1 MHRTKTHS
9 NGEMTMARK
18 YEARPGLYAWNLEKC
33 EEIILIAGYEEIAAY
48 IPPGATWKAPF
59 EDHLFQHG
67 NGVSFDYLDK
77 VNSERRR
84 RGLEP
89 INFKETDLYDYGRSN
104 DRLQKSEHRR
114 RVRAE
119 IQTASIDVRQKM
131 VDHARAEIEILPSP
145 HQTFEEYKARQNDWK
160 TEQRLS
166 REETAKRTE
175 IARQKAEEAF
185 DIEKAGKMLTLT
197 TDAELRAAIIE
208 KLSGDNA
215 LIIAGQIDDQQ
226 LRDVLVK
233 HCLARL

>member
-1 MHRTKTHS
+1 
-9 NGEMTMARK
+9 MARK
-18 YEARPGLYAWNLEKC
+18 YEASPGFYAWNLEKC
-33 EEIILIAGYEEIAAY
+33 EEIVLIAGYEEIVPY
-48 IPPGATWKAPF
+48 IRPDATWKVPF
-59 EDHLFQHG
+59 ENHFFQHG

-77 VNSERRR
+77 LNSERRR

-89 INFKETDLYDYGRSN
+89 INFKETDLYDYGRAN

-119 IQTASIDVRQKM
+119 IQTSSIDVRQKM
-131 VDHARAEIEILPSP
+131 VDRARAEIEILPSP
-145 HQTFEEYKARQNDWK
+145 HLTYEEFRERRNGWK
-160 TEQRLS
+160 TEQKLS

-215 LIIAGQIDDQQ
+215 LIIAGQTDDQQ

-233 HCLARL
+233 HCLAKL